1 MPALAL
7 EYTYAYRRPS
17 ALLPDGRRHCLSL
30 VTGAPRAPDTRF
42 FRGAVL
48 HPKRTVDLLLAVAEV
63 VQSRF
68 HVPPALLKKI
78 LVNAD
83 PVITCGADRLRFEG
97 FSACCGA
104 YARLDL
110 LPNAVEGEHFST
122 GTTNVDFNAPMRTA
136 LSRIRDGDP
145 LDLAVGAE
153 GLEARH
159 NAGSSIE
166 RKVKLPARWLRGF
179 VEVQAHQAR
188 MQPRIDVTGVEFRRF
203 LREAPK
209 AWKGLAWVSRS
220 GAGLRVSQSSSPGA
234 VAVGGIAR
242 LRILEPAAR
251 HAT

>member
-17 ALLPDGRRHCLSL
+17 ALLPDERRNCLSL

-48 HPKRTVDLLLAVAEV
+48 HPKRTVDLLLAVVEV

-78 LVNAD
+78 LANAD

-159 NAGSSIE
+159 SAGSAIE
-166 RKVKLPARWLRGF
+166 RKVKLPAG
-179 VEVQAHQAR
+179 AR
-188 MQPRIDVTGVEFRRF
+188 H
-203 LREAPK
+203 
-209 AWKGLAWVSRS
+209 RS
-220 GAGLRVSQSSSPGA
+220 VDQ
-234 VAVGGIAR
+234 
-242 LRILEPAAR
+242 AAR
-251 HAT
+251 RASQ